1 MCVEPTD
8 VTYGQ
13 LAGHGEECVAI
24 VAVVGE
30 AEAGCT
36 DAVGEEDS
44 DAAGSKLR
52 ELLADRCRVTLGD
65 SLLVVGV
72 GGADDLW

>member
-1 MCVEPTD
+1 M
-8 VTYGQ
+8 YGQ

-36 DAVGEEDS
+36 DTVVAGREEDG

-52 ELLADRCRVTLGD
+52 KLLADCSRVTLGD
-65 SLLVVGV
+65 GLLVVGV